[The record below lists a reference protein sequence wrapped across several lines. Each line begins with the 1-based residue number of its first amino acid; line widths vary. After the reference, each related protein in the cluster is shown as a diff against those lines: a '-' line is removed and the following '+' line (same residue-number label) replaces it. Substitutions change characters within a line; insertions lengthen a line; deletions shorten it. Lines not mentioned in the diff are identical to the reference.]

1 MARHPDFGTVLGNVL
16 LPVAMELLDM
26 HDRDL
31 TASDDKAPCDAEHE
45 DALAEL
51 DIDIEVHRS
60 PLELVST
67 VLTSRIVLVADYLR
81 GIALVAVH
89 GGQHSAVAFST
100 APIARAIMEALAH
113 IHWLA
118 EPDVGYRER
127 TRRVMIDTLHDLK
140 ARARIVPAA
149 RADGI
154 DAPIA
159 VDELEGM
166 CRRYGVP
173 CEPGD
178 EDPTT
183 GIAFPRIPGDGRPG
197 AFGLMD
203 QIMSKS
209 DLGSFGPVYYN
220 FMTDLAHASTQGI
233 LGRAH
238 VKGLDGGGLSIGVN
252 RVVELV
258 HVAPIFWALP
268 TPIGRFM
275 DFHGWEDR
283 RFADL
288 IVDGAQR
295 LTDAKKYWDP

>member
-1 MARHPDFGTVLGNVL
+1 MAQHDFGTVLGNAL
-16 LPVAMELLDM
+16 LPVAAELLEM

-31 TASDDKAPCDAEHE
+31 GASDDEAPCDAEHA
-45 DALAEL
+45 DALAGS
-51 DIDIEVHRS
+51 DIDLEVHRS

-89 GGQHSAVAFST
+89 GGHQHRAAAFAT
-100 APIARAIMEALAH
+100 APIARAVMEALAH

-118 EPDVGYRER
+118 EPDIGYRER

-149 RADGI
+149 RADDI
-154 DAPIA
+154 DPPIA
-159 VDELEGM
+159 VDELQGM
-166 CRRYGVP
+166 CRLYGVP
-173 CEPGD
+173 YEPGD

-197 AFGLMD
+197 AFSLMTE
-203 QIMSKS
+203 IMSES

-238 VKGLDGGGLSIGVN
+238 VKNLDDGGLSIGVN
-252 RVVELV
+252 RVVELI

-268 TPIGRFM
+268 TPIGRLMTFY
-275 DFHGWEDR
+275 GWDDR
-283 RFADL
+283 RFVEL

-295 LTDAKKYWDP
+295 LTDAKKSWDQ